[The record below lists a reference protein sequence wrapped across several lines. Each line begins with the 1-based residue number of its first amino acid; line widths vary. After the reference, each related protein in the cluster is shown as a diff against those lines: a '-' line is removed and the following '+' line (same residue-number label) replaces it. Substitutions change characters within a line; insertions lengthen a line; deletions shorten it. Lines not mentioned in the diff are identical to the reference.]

1 MNRLGDK
8 LDLSA
13 LTVAGITMG
22 EAVKDA
28 EIYNDD
34 VIKFL
39 HTPVS
44 SQLIEHPICNF
55 VFDAVFHK
63 THPPHKKLSPRSIW
77 HNSRSSL
84 YIKDKLAARGK
95 MSFLNHRI

>member
-13 LTVAGITMG
+13 LTVA

-63 THPPHKKLSPRSIW
+63 THP
-77 HNSRSSL
+77 
-84 YIKDKLAARGK
+84 LAAQKVVTAVDLAQFPIIALYQGQIGRTRQDE
-95 MSFLNHRI
+95 FLNHRI